1 MNKPTYTIQKADDY
15 SYAFF
20 SIGKNGVILKVV
32 AFEHIEEKRYNLGFG
47 DYDFSTQTVND
58 KIVSDN
64 GDSEKVLATVLG
76 ILNEFLLKYP
86 DYEVFIV
93 GSSESR
99 TRLYQIAINVYY
111 EEFMA
116 HYQIFGER
124 NGVIESFEKNK
135 KYESFLIRKLF

>member
-1 MNKPTYTIQKADDY
+1 M
-15 SYAFF
+15 
-20 SIGKNGVILKVV
+20 KVV